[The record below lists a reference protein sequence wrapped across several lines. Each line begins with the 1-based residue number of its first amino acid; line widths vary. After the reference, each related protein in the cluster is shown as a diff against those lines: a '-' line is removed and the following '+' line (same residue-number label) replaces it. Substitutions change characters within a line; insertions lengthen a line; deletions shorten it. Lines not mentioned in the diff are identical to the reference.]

1 MVMEYDFII
10 VGAGSAGCILA
21 DRLSES
27 GRYSVLILEAGG
39 KDSSPWIKLP
49 LGFSKTY
56 YHPRYNYMYYTEPEA
71 QLNGRK
77 LYAPRGKVQ
86 GGSGAINGLIY
97 VRGQASDFDDWVAA
111 GNSGWSHDDVLPYF
125 KQLEQHPLGDT
136 QYHSAKGKIGITQMK
151 DVAHPICDHYLKAA
165 EQLGHPVNA
174 DFNGATLEGAGIYEA
189 NIRNGQR
196 DSAYTA
202 YLKPAL
208 KRSNVSIE
216 RNAQAEKVVFDQQ
229 KRATAVKFR
238 KDNKVQTFTARKE
251 IILAAGAVD
260 TPKLLQLSGVASK
273 SLLEKHAI
281 PMICNSPAVGE
292 NLQDHLAVSYYYKA
306 NMKTLNDELGSLW
319 GQAMAGLHYLMNR
332 SGPLS
337 MSVNQGGGFFK
348 GSRDQT
354 DPNIQLYFNPMSYQ
368 IPADHKARMQP
379 EPYSGFLLAFNSCRP
394 SSKGKIELASADA
407 KDAALI
413 HANYLSTEKDV
424 AEAIEGSKLI
434 RKLMQTPAL
443 KEITLEE
450 VSPGPEVEDE
460 AGMLSYFREKSGS
473 IYHLCGSCAMGSD
486 PQTSVV
492 DSRLNVHGVQNLR
505 VVDASIFPNITS
517 GNINAP
523 VMMVAEKGS
532 AMILE
537 DN

>member
-1 MVMEYDFII
+1 MEYDFII

-27 GRYSVLILEAGG
+27 GRYSVMILEAGG

-56 YHPRYNYMYYTEPEA
+56 YHPTYNYRYYSEPEA

-97 VRGQASDFDDWVAA
+97 VRGQTSDFDDWVAA
-111 GNSGWSHDDVLPYF
+111 GNSGWSHDEVLPYF

-136 QYHSAKGKIGITQMK
+136 QYHSAKGKLGITQMK
-151 DVAHPICDHYLKAA
+151 DVAHPICDSFLKAA
-165 EQLGHPVNA
+165 EQLGYPVNA

-196 DSAYTA
+196 DSTYTA

-216 RNAQAEKVVFDQQ
+216 RNAQAEKVIFDAH
-229 KRATAVKFR
+229 KRAVAIQFR
-238 KDNKVQTFTARKE
+238 KDNDNKVRIFRARKE

-260 TPKLLQLSGVASK
+260 TPKLLQLSGVADK
-273 SLLEKHAI
+273 SLLEKHNI
-281 PMICNSPAVGE
+281 PMVCNSPAVGE

-319 GQAMAGLHYLMNR
+319 GQAVAGLQYLVNR

-348 GSRDQT
+348 GSQDQAE
-354 DPNIQLYFNPMSYQ
+354 PNIQLYFNPMSYQ
-368 IPADHKARMQP
+368 IPADHKAKMQP

-413 HANYLSTEKDV
+413 QPNYLSTEKDV

-434 RKLMQTPAL
+434 RALMQTPAL
-443 KEITLEE
+443 KEITVEE
-450 VSPGPEVEDE
+450 VFPGIDVDDE
-460 AGMLSYFREKSGS
+460 QGMLNYFREKSGS

-492 DSRLNVHGVQNLR
+492 DECLRVHGVQSLR
-505 VVDASIFPNITS
+505 VVDASIFP
-517 GNINAP
+517 
-523 VMMVAEKGS
+523 
-532 AMILE
+532 ILPQAILTHP
-537 DN
+537 